1 MRFDLKENTDDID
14 HLVITNLCNPFP
26 FYALESSI
34 KAYSDIVR
42 GEKAIVNGLD
52 YFYEYLKYF
61 FGNFNRDNKVLLF
74 KENLL
79 YETLFLDS
87 IWATSILRNYI
98 LEEKDEKTTISL
110 IKEIQKFSPELI
122 PFILDPYSEK
132 DLDQKR
138 VIEGLQKMDKYK
150 TYKIEKKVFKYTD
163 NEENINS
170 IVLFLSRKGM
180 NEISLRKNL
189 NIEELPKDCYTV
201 GYYYK
206 NILSKTGEGSAVC
219 EIEPNDSN
227 ESYEEI
233 NSQSPHPLKEK
244 NKKEKK
250 DTLKKL
256 NNYDENKVL
265 SRYSKYDIQSFNK
278 KHESKYFELLIS
290 EEAKQQIEKINIEAK
305 DYIHN
310 VLLEIKGAIPSLV
323 KGHIVGASAGNFE
336 KLHGMPNIWEFR
348 ITDPKFCGKIGLK
361 HQSRILFAIQ
371 KNSCCILYI
380 GDHPTT
386 AGYKMI
392 AQQNK
397 ELLDNLDD

>member
-1 MRFDLKENTDDID
+1 MEFCVKCIRVILSLFIAIKAVVGMEENPENTHNIHVFSGGKKFEELSIERFKESAERLKKSILSRLELGLSAMHLPYNENSSEEIKFAKQKLEKIEQAAKNKVLKNNQSIQDAILESLKKLSNPIDFHLQFAESIKLDDLINIPCSLFIEPNKPSIFFKLQSSCWEKEVIMRFDLKENTDDID

-189 NIEELPKDCYTV
+189 NIE
-201 GYYYK
+201 
-206 NILSKTGEGSAVC
+206 
-219 EIEPNDSN
+219 
-227 ESYEEI
+227 
-233 NSQSPHPLKEK
+233 
-244 NKKEKK
+244 
-250 DTLKKL
+250 
-256 NNYDENKVL
+256 
-265 SRYSKYDIQSFNK
+265 
-278 KHESKYFELLIS
+278 
-290 EEAKQQIEKINIEAK
+290 
-305 DYIHN
+305 
-310 VLLEIKGAIPSLV
+310 
-323 KGHIVGASAGNFE
+323 
-336 KLHGMPNIWEFR
+336 
-348 ITDPKFCGKIGLK
+348 
-361 HQSRILFAIQ
+361 
-371 KNSCCILYI
+371 
-380 GDHPTT
+380 
-386 AGYKMI
+386 
-392 AQQNK
+392 
-397 ELLDNLDD
+397 